1 MAILDD
7 VIGVFSPGWKA
18 ARLRSRAVIQAYEAV
33 KTTRTHKAR
42 RENRTADQLS
52 QYGAVSLREQ
62 ARYLDNNHDLVI
74 GVFDKLEERV
84 VGKNGIIVEPH
95 PVLRNGAIARDLAA
109 EIRTRW
115 SEWSVSPEVTGQ
127 FTRPMLERLMLRTWL
142 RDGEVFAQ
150 MVSGRINSL
159 TPSAGVHFWL
169 EALEPDFIPMTS
181 DESNRLNQGVFVDDW
196 GRPEKYLVYKS
207 RPVSG
212 RQMETKEV
220 DAERMLHLKFVRRLH
235 QMRGTSLLSGV
246 LIRLSALKE
255 YEDSELTAAR
265 IAAAL
270 GMYIRK
276 GDGQSYEPDGNGSK
290 ENERELTIQPGIIYD
305 DLKPGEEIGMVK
317 SDRPNPNLE
326 TFRNG
331 QLRAVAAGS
340 RLSFSSTAR
349 NYNGTYS
356 AQRQELVESTDGY
369 LILQD
374 WFIGAV
380 TRPMYRAWLKQAV
393 ASGVIRLPRD
403 LDRSSLYT
411 AVYSGPVMPWIDPV
425 KEAEAWK
432 IQIRG
437 GAATESDWVRA
448 GGRNPDDVKR
458 RRKAEIDENRKLD
471 LVFGINDL
479 FAMFGGRYQTLQAQ
493 CLADPEC
500 SLEQAREKLLNEMGR
515 ESTPSNK
522 NTPAHI
528 YAGNGNFVGDGI
540 RQALMARA
548 GFEKTERDN
557 VYNGMTL
564 REYARMSLT
573 ERGIGVSSYNPMQ
586 MVGAAFTHSTSDFG
600 NILLDVANKAI
611 LQGWE
616 DAPETYEQW
625 TRKGQLSDFKIAHRV
640 GMGGFSALRQVREGA
655 EYKYVT
661 TGDKQ
666 ATIALATYGELFSIT
681 RQAIINDDLNMLTDV
696 PMKLGRAAKSTIA
709 DLVYAI
715 LTSNPKISTDNV
727 SLFDKAKHAN
737 VLESAAMDVASLDKA
752 RQLMRVQK
760 EGERHLN
767 IRPAFVL
774 VPTAMESV
782 ANQVIRSSS
791 VKGAD
796 INAGIIN
803 PVKDFATVI
812 AEPRLDDNSQTTFYL
827 AASKGS
833 DTIEVAYLN
842 GVDTPYI
849 DQMEGFSVDGVT
861 TKVRIDAG
869 VAPVDHRGLVKC
881 TA

>member
-1 MAILDD
+1 TN
-7 VIGVFSPGWKA
+7 K
-18 ARLRSRAVIQAYEAV
+18 
-33 KTTRTHKAR
+33 
-42 RENRTADQLS
+42 
-52 QYGAVSLREQ
+52 
-62 ARYLDNNHDLVI
+62 DND
-74 GVFDKLEERV
+74 
-84 VGKNGIIVEPH
+84 
-95 PVLRNGAIARDLAA
+95 
-109 EIRTRW
+109 
-115 SEWSVSPEVTGQ
+115 
-127 FTRPMLERLMLRTWL
+127 
-142 RDGEVFAQ
+142 
-150 MVSGRINSL
+150 
-159 TPSAGVHFWL
+159 
-169 EALEPDFIPMTS
+169 
-181 DESNRLNQGVFVDDW
+181 
-196 GRPEKYLVYKS
+196 
-207 RPVSG
+207 
-212 RQMETKEV
+212 
-220 DAERMLHLKFVRRLH
+220 
-235 QMRGTSLLSGV
+235 
-246 LIRLSALKE
+246 
-255 YEDSELTAAR
+255 
-265 IAAAL
+265 
-270 GMYIRK
+270 
-276 GDGQSYEPDGNGSK
+276 
-290 ENERELTIQPGIIYD
+290 RELHITPGIIYD
-305 DLKPGEEIGMVK
+305 DLRKGEDIGMVK
-317 SDRPNPNLE
+317 SDRPNTNLE

-331 QLRAVAAGS
+331 QLRAVAAGT
-340 RLSFSSTAR
+340 RLSFSSAAR

-374 WFIGAV
+374 CFIGAV
-380 TRPMYRAWLKQAV
+380 TRPVYRAWLNMVV
-393 ASGVIRLPRD
+393 AAGLLKITSDVD
-403 LDRSSLYT
+403 MKTLYNAT
-411 AVYSGPVMPWIDPV
+411 YSGPVMPWIDPV

-448 GGRNPDDVKR
+448 GGR
-458 RRKAEIDENRKLD
+458 
-471 LVFGINDL
+471 
-479 FAMFGGRYQTLQAQ
+479 
-493 CLADPEC
+493 
-500 SLEQAREKLLNEMGR
+500 
-515 ESTPSNK
+515 
-522 NTPAHI
+522 
-528 YAGNGNFVGDGI
+528 NGNFVGDGI

-573 ERGIGVSSYNPMQ
+573 ERGIGVSGYNPMQ

-655 EYKYVT
+655 EYKYIT